1 MAEILNIQEAWEG
14 HSGQEVEQ
22 FVKQQFGDK
31 YGHIVMSDTVD
42 DNNYYHLYCFASKES
57 YNDWLAEGADKES
70 VLLLADVTIP
80 ISTVQGDAYTAT
92 LRTSISDTADIIV
105 AEGKLI
111 VPLNYRSI
119 KITQIGKENAGYRG
133 DVIIQRST
141 DGTTWTTAATIKNA
155 LTSREPDDAT
165 SYDNID
171 IAPYLA
177 NGRQMVRIRASYNY
191 TTEDGETK
199 TVTSSNVVIGNSVTV
214 TSLRLELRTEYHT
227 PMSPTDT
234 NGNVQPFSVVYG
246 VFGSVQKTLFFKVD
260 NGVEA
265 KFPLSASIDSVN
277 QTASI
282 SGANY
287 LTHGV
292 HKVEAWLEAE
302 DGLGNTIKS
311 DVLVNRFMMVA
322 DTSNTKPYLLLQN
335 VDDKIDNFVQ
345 TKIAEY
351 AVYSPSTD
359 EVNVTF
365 LLTSYS
371 QDNLS
376 WATEYFRLEQ
386 KVKPNE
392 ANTLLTTI
400 EIEEAND
407 ANIQPTYNTYFR
419 VRRDGNVDFMKES
432 TGESSYLVIVDNT
445 LGMTPVTGATFLLN
459 PKVRNNNEDDPL
471 AIYNAKDGNKKVDVV
486 WTNPDLINGMWQQA
500 GDGQKVLRL
509 MAGSKLEIK
518 KDVWAKFRK
527 NPASSLTFEIDCK
540 ISNVTNTTD
549 PMIAMYSGTASS
561 FRGLK
566 MNALEGWLMTG
577 TEQSKDDTLF
587 AWDEDVR
594 THFAINISHQVFPNK
609 GDVVYTS
616 SVADQASKSI
626 ALARVLVNGDCVREV
641 KFDTTKTDE
650 WSTSDTGSIIIGN
663 EGADIDIYS
672 IRIYEDRQP
681 DMVEIL
687 TRNYLSTLATSD
699 EKTRLKTDNDILDGG
714 LISFEKCKQRKLNS
728 MVWHG
733 ILPYHENPAE
743 QTGWIEI
750 ERYDDFGNHL
760 PDLSGTICKET
771 KSLPVKGQGSTAKTY
786 YDWNQQDDS
795 SKVKYNFANRT
806 GVILVDPKDI
816 HESIVVSAPYQGTID
831 EKDTDKGGPYEGTI
845 VDIYGGNLGKNFPLQ
860 NKARQYPVVGG
871 KIMLP
876 DGWID
881 GNGKYRG
888 MGYMVAYGTALAQKR
903 VIKINY
909 ASSMQSHLIG
919 ACKAYDLL
927 HRKVV
932 GNTPLQD
939 VVPTA
944 VAAKHTEPFMY
955 FNQEGDGRIYF
966 KGMGTYGAGKADKV
980 AWGYVKKEMPLYAL
994 IEGSDNNLPMTGFRV
1009 PFDKNTAVYDC
1020 DGEGWLYNGV
1030 QNFDFDLGA
1039 TETFSD
1045 ATQKGEGWQFVN
1057 TGKNDGEV
1065 PSKAIR
1071 DRWAA
1076 IHNFVYLHGTN
1087 LKFYDGTFAQFKD
1100 SAAAQDTQYK
1110 YWFTQGTNNF
1120 RLKRYDFINKEWIEA
1135 GLLQSHGVYA
1145 NFTLNINVA
1154 TANAYNKWASGGT
1167 GDYAALNEAFKDAL
1181 ADHMKK
1187 YIKYFFNEKSLQFN
1201 YCFVLGFLAGT
1212 DNSDKNTY
1220 YKIMPYAEE
1229 QEPDATFAQWL
1240 SISMPELA
1248 SSYTTA
1254 YRVYMDGDDMD
1265 SIFRTN
1271 NNSHLTKPYYIDRL
1285 HPYADDK
1292 PNESLYEGM
1301 GNQLFNFVERAYEN
1315 THELSAM
1322 MNNIMVAAT
1331 ELIEEDD
1338 LKNGLVG
1345 GKSLWGFLNKYFFNI
1360 QRYFPKIA
1368 YLEQARIRYEFPELI
1383 GFISSGGGARS
1394 ISPITQSLG
1403 SQLQAEFQYMNQ
1415 RVIYMTSYA
1424 GFGAWG
1430 GDTSHSIGLADAN
1443 ATLSFMPANMPDGSG
1458 ATYTFT
1464 VKPHQYIYPSYFLG
1478 QTFTQTHKRTS
1489 PSQTCTFTIAENLKD
1504 GGDTGI
1510 GVCGVNYYTDLGDFK
1525 DKSITSAI
1533 TISGKRLTDVTASQT
1548 IQRAFRPSNISLQGE
1563 NLEHIDITKN
1573 DSTGVPATID
1583 LSKQIRLKTIN
1594 VRGNLILRQVILPK
1608 SMSLDSAYVYAQI
1621 HMVDDVPNIKR
1632 YTPYSAQYINEL
1644 YIGSNVGNIDTKTIV
1659 TDIHSSTNPCLTSI
1673 HIENIDW
1680 KDFPVETLMWY
1691 ANIPTCEFLGRI
1703 AIKEDDPYG
1712 NPRVTWDYK
1721 NKINKVFGNVDNQ
1734 GAGYRGLRLDYK
1746 MRSFNP
1752 DNAIIK
1758 GQFYVEAGDE
1768 FKFEVRPKS
1777 SIYENSHRDI
1787 RYLFSKTLTSSVVTL
1802 DAETGTLTVKSLSNQ
1817 YDECTI
1823 EARVYN
1829 TTGYD
1834 VITKTIEIWNRP
1846 AQVGDYVYADGTF
1859 SSPEQ
1864 DEDEKTVVGVCCYV
1878 APRDK
1883 DGNIITELHD
1893 PNDVMTRLM
1902 VSLDNVT
1909 ASSDADS
1916 FNTWQWGAQVRDS
1929 GLTDAWN
1936 EQYALFE
1943 PSNNAGLTSSG
1954 TAIYD
1959 LADIVNLTN
1968 RGDLS
1973 FTENGET
1980 KTTSY
1985 LIDEAFRDTESV
1997 DGTTNGG
2004 FKRFTAGTAL
2014 GDGFGYEETAEQK
2027 KARKLVTKVGSS
2039 EDDSLRDLA
2048 GSAYQGL
2055 TSDQLVNSGYA
2066 KTLKVIKHRN
2076 NVLNNGIDQFT
2087 VDDGAR
2093 QLPTGSATLGS
2104 ELADL
2109 ATKMSNIRAY
2119 FRDQKGYTT
2128 YFAKWSQL
2136 YWPVISACY
2145 AYEPTMKLKEGEVL
2159 ADKFKRHHWFT
2170 PTEGLAARLFWYM
2183 YRSIRSVGADG
2194 KDVYTVEPRE
2204 NSPFALAIS
2213 KGKLKRVS
2221 SSSYLWSV
2229 TEYYSHLSWYV
2240 GFLNGNTP
2248 NGSKYNSFVG
2258 RAVSA
2263 F

>member
-1 MAEILNIQEAWEG
+1 MAKYTSKFTGEEIDKRLSELDERIGYTRAKFN
-14 HSGQEVEQ
+14 EQ
-22 FVKQQFGDK
+22 TTF
-31 YGHIVMSDTVD
+31 YELES
-42 DNNYYHLYCFASKES
+42 FASEEKAIEYDADPENNES
-57 YNDWLAEGADKES
+57 LRLN
-70 VLLLADVTIP
+70 VTVIP
-80 ISTVQGDAYTAT
+80 ISTVQGDAYTAM
-92 LRTSISDTADIIV
+92 LRTSISNTADIVV
-105 AEGKLI
+105 AEGKLEI
-111 VPLNYRSI
+111 PLNYRPI
-119 KITQIGKENAGYRG
+119 KITQIGNENAGYRG

-155 LTSREPDDAT
+155 LTAREPDDAT

-234 NGNVQPFSVVYG
+234 NGNEQPFSVVYG
-246 VFGSVQKTLFFKVD
+246 VFGSVQKTLYFKVD

-265 KFPLSASIDSVN
+265 KFPLSASVDSVN

-282 SGANY
+282 GGANY

-322 DTSNTKPYLLLQN
+322 DTTNTKPYLLLQN

-345 TKIAEY
+345 TKVAEY
-351 AVYSPSTD
+351 AVYSPFED
-359 EVNVTF
+359 EINVTF

-371 QDNLS
+371 QDNIS
-376 WATEYFRLEQ
+376 WATEYFHLEQ

-419 VRRDGNVDFMKES
+419 VRREGSVDFMKES

-459 PKVRNNNEDDPL
+459 PKVRNNNEDNPL
-471 AIYNAKDGNKKVDVV
+471 AIYNAKDNNKEVDVV
-486 WTNPDLINGMWQQA
+486 WTNADLINGMWQQA
-500 GDGQKVLRL
+500 GDGQKVLRI

-594 THFAINISHQVFPNK
+594 THFSINISHQVYPNK
-609 GDVVYTS
+609 GDVVYTA

-641 KFDTTKTDE
+641 KFDTTKADE

-663 EGADIDIYS
+663 AGADIDIYS

-699 EKTRLKTDNDILDGG
+699 EKTRLKADNDILDGG

-733 ILPYHENPAE
+733 IMPYHENPAE

-795 SKVKYNFANRT
+795 SKVKAT
-806 GVILVDPKDI
+806 IQVAIKDL
-816 HESIVVSAPYQGTID
+816 HESISCRVEG
-831 EKDTDKGGPYEGTI
+831 DKAYI
-845 VDIYGGNLGKNFPLQ
+845 KGGNLGKNFPLEESE
-860 NKARQYPVVGG
+860 KEYPHANGYVTV
-871 KIMLP
+871 P

-1045 ATQKGEGWQFVN
+1045 AAQEGEGWQFVN

-1087 LKFYDGTFAQFKD
+1087 LKFFDGTFDQFKS
-1100 SAAAQDTQYK
+1100 SAASQDTQYK
-1110 YWFTQGTNNF
+1110 YWFTQGANNF
-1120 RLKRYDFINKEWIEA
+1120 RLKRYDFINKEWVEA
-1135 GLLQSHGVYA
+1135 GLLYGTSYDT
-1145 NFTLNINVA
+1145 FTLNNNSVTAA
-1154 TANAYNKWASGGT
+1154 TYSKWLQGGS

-1229 QEPDATFAQWL
+1229 QETDATFAQWL
-1240 SISMPELA
+1240 ITSMPELA

-1292 PNESLYEGM
+1292 PTECLYEGM

-1315 THELSAM
+1315 THELSSM
-1322 MNNIMVAAT
+1322 MNNLMVAAT
-1331 ELIEEDD
+1331 ELIDEDD

-1394 ISPITQSLG
+1394 IRPITQSLG

-1430 GDTSHSIGLADAN
+1430 GDTSHSIGFDDAN
-1443 ATLSFMPANMPDGSG
+1443 TTFTFVPANMPDGSG

-1464 VKPHQYIYPSYFLG
+1464 VKPHQYIYPSYIFG
-1478 QTFTQTHKRTS
+1478 QTFKKTYKRTS
-1489 PSQTCTFTIAENLKD
+1489 PSETCTFTIAENLKD

-1510 GVCGVNYYTDLGDFK
+1510 GVCGVNYYTDLGDFG
-1525 DKSITSAI
+1525 DKSITSKFEI
-1533 TISGKRLTDVTASQT
+1533 KGKRLTSFKAS
-1548 IQRAFRPSNISLQGE
+1548 AANKSFRPSSFKFECYNLITFDLAIQKNISSL
-1563 NLEHIDITKN
+1563 
-1573 DSTGVPATID
+1573 D
-1583 LSKQIRLKTIN
+1583 LSKLIKATRIAASNYNSEETLLPQSANLTNLNINTTQNFSLVNLPNLKT
-1594 VRGNLILRQVILPK
+1594 L
-1608 SMSLDSAYVYAQI
+1608 
-1621 HMVDDVPNIKR
+1621 
-1632 YTPYSAQYINEL
+1632 T
-1644 YIGSNVGNIDTKTIV
+1644 IGSVNVKKIKIGENVGTNVAGFSVQSSIQNIYNRQSALATP
-1659 TDIHSSTNPCLTSI
+1659 SLTSI

-1680 KDFPVETLMWY
+1680 KDFPIETLMWY
-1691 ANIPTCEFLGRI
+1691 ATIPTCEFFGKI
-1703 AIKEDDPYG
+1703 DIKETSTLQ
-1712 NPRVTWDYK
+1712 NAVTWDYK
-1721 NKINKVFGNVDNQ
+1721 NRLNLKFGNVDDKTSSD
-1734 GAGYRGLRLDYK
+1734 YRGLLLTYAQR
-1746 MRSFNP
+1746 
-1752 DNAIIK
+1752 A
-1758 GQFYVEAGDE
+1758 
-1768 FKFEVRPKS
+1768 
-1777 SIYENSHRDI
+1777 
-1787 RYLFSKTLTSSVVTL
+1787 LTSAKLNGNFYNDGKGEYQFSVTPNSGYANTQTKIHYSISNPQNVDCSMNSQTGVL
-1802 DAETGTLTVKSLSNQ
+1802 SVNMSALPEVETFVDVIVRISRYYEG
-1817 YDECTI
+1817 
-1823 EARVYN
+1823 ARQEDIVETKQIKVYN
-1829 TTGYD
+1829 RQA
-1834 VITKTIEIWNRP
+1834 EL
-1846 AQVGDYVYADGTF
+1846 GDLVYADGTF
-1859 SSPEQ
+1859 SSVDDW
-1864 DEDEKTVVGVCCYV
+1864 DEEAKTPIGVCCYV
-1878 APRDK
+1878 APRYKSGDK
-1883 DGNIITELHD
+1883 KGDIVEELFN
-1893 PNDVMTRLM
+1893 PNDKQQRLM
-1902 VSLDNVT
+1902 CALDLLTMTSKSGTIYDRGEWGVYQ
-1909 ASSDADS
+1909 SISDAANGIYGTVNGEKKYLS
-1916 FNTWQWGAQVRDS
+1916 LQSGQLNETTFYEIPTMTNKSSS
-1929 GLTDAWN
+1929 GLSAG
-1936 EQYALFE
+1936 
-1943 PSNNAGLTSSG
+1943 PVNNSAGY
-1954 TAIYD
+1954 I
-1959 LADIVNLTN
+1959 
-1968 RGDLS
+1968 
-1973 FTENGET
+1973 E
-1980 KTTSY
+1980 
-1985 LIDEAFRDTESV
+1985 EANFRDETSDLGMLN
-1997 DGTTNGG
+1997 DG
-2004 FKRFTAGTAL
+2004 FRPIKAGTGC
-2014 GDGFGYEETAEQK
+2014 GDGFAYEETANEL
-2027 KARKLVTKVGSS
+2027 ASRTLTA
-2039 EDDSLRDLA
+2039 DLA
-2048 GSAYQGL
+2048 KLAGGDYKEG
-2055 TSDQLVNSGYA
+2055 DVVNSGYA
-2066 KTLKVIKHRN
+2066 NTLKIIEHRN
-2076 NVLNNGIDQFT
+2076 KILTGAPIAKGMTSPIYQELPIPAAGSGFSEMDSLAELL
-2087 VDDGAR
+2087 DDVEEW
-2093 QLPTGSATLGS
+2093 ATNTLK
-2104 ELADL
+2104 D
-2109 ATKMSNIRAY
+2109 AY
-2119 FRDQKGYTT
+2119 PN
-2128 YFAKWSQL
+2128 KWKQL
-2136 YWPVISACY
+2136 YFPAASMAY
-2145 AYEPTMKLKEGEVL
+2145 AYEPKVTLKQGEVL
-2159 ADKFKRHHWFT
+2159 ADRFKAHNWFLPSNGILARIFWYQKLSPINIFEKAITKGVFNAHVSSNCLASTKYIPSYCWFT
-2170 PTEGLAARLFWYM
+2170 HFSSGKTSAEKTSTRL
-2183 YRSIRSVGADG
+2183 D
-2194 KDVYTVEPRE
+2194 
-2204 NSPFALAIS
+2204 
-2213 KGKLKRVS
+2213 
-2221 SSSYLWSV
+2221 
-2229 TEYYSHLSWYV
+2229 
-2240 GFLNGNTP
+2240 
-2248 NGSKYNSFVG
+2248 
-2258 RAVSA
+2258 VSA
-2263 F
+2263 VASF

>member
-1 MAEILNIQEAWEG
+1 MAKYTSKFTGEEIDKRLSELDERIGYTRAKFN
-14 HSGQEVEQ
+14 EQ
-22 FVKQQFGDK
+22 TTF
-31 YGHIVMSDTVD
+31 YELES
-42 DNNYYHLYCFASKES
+42 FASEEKAIEYDADPENNES
-57 YNDWLAEGADKES
+57 LRLN
-70 VLLLADVTIP
+70 VTVIP
-80 ISTVQGDAYTAT
+80 ISTVQGDAYTAM
-92 LRTSISDTADIIV
+92 LRTSISNTADIVV
-105 AEGKLI
+105 AEGKLEI
-111 VPLNYRSI
+111 PLNYRPI
-119 KITQIGKENAGYRG
+119 KITQIGNENAGYRG

-141 DGTTWTTAATIKNA
+141 NGTTWTTSATIKNA
-155 LTSREPDDAT
+155 LTAREPDDAT
-165 SYDNID
+165 SFDTIN

-214 TSLRLELRTEYHT
+214 TSLRLELRTEYHK

-234 NGNVQPFSVVYG
+234 NGNEQPFSVVYG

-265 KFPLSASIDSVN
+265 KFPLSASVDSVN

-282 SGANY
+282 GGANY

-322 DTSNTKPYLLLQN
+322 DTTNTKPYLLLQN

-345 TKIAEY
+345 TKVAEY
-351 AVYSPSTD
+351 AVYSPFED
-359 EVNVTF
+359 EINVTF

-371 QDNLS
+371 QDNIS
-376 WATEYFRLEQ
+376 WATEYFHLEQ

-419 VRRDGNVDFMKES
+419 VRREGSVDFMKES

-459 PKVRNNNEDDPL
+459 PKVRNNNEDNPL
-471 AIYNAKDGNKKVDVV
+471 AIYNAKDNNKEVDVV
-486 WTNPDLINGMWQQA
+486 WTNADLINGMWQQA
-500 GDGQKVLRL
+500 GDGQKVLRI

-549 PMIAMYSGTASS
+549 PMIAMYSGTANS

-594 THFAINISHQVFPNK
+594 THFSINISHQVYPNK
-609 GDVVYTS
+609 GDVVYTA

-641 KFDTTKTDE
+641 KFDTTKADE

-663 EGADIDIYS
+663 AGADIDIYS

-699 EKTRLKTDNDILDGG
+699 EKTRLKADNDILDGG

-795 SKVKYNFANRT
+795 SKVKYNFANQT

-919 ACKAYDLL
+919 ACKSYDLL

-1045 ATQKGEGWQFVN
+1045 ATQEGEGWQFVN

-1087 LKFYDGTFAQFKD
+1087 LKFFDGTFDQFKS

-1110 YWFTQGTNNF
+1110 YWFTQGANNF
-1120 RLKRYDFINKEWIEA
+1120 RLKRYDFINKEWVEA
-1135 GLLQSHGVYA
+1135 GLLRGTYYDTFS
-1145 NFTLNINVA
+1145 LNYNAA
-1154 TANAYNKWASGGT
+1154 TSETYSKWLQGGS

-1181 ADHMKK
+1181 ARHMKK

-1292 PNESLYEGM
+1292 PTECLYEGM

-1315 THELSAM
+1315 THELSSM
-1322 MNNIMVAAT
+1322 MNNLMVAAT

-1383 GFISSGGGARS
+1383 GYVSSGGGARS
-1394 ISPITQSLG
+1394 IRPITQSLG

-1430 GDTSHSIGLADAN
+1430 GDTSHSIGLDDAN

-1510 GVCGVNYYTDLGDFK
+1510 GVCGVNYYTDLGDFG
-1525 DKSITSAI
+1525 DKSISSAI

-1563 NLEHIDITKN
+1563 NLEHIDIIKN

-1594 VRGNLILRQVILPK
+1594 VRGYLILRQVILPK

-1632 YTPYSAQYINEL
+1632 YTPYSAQYIKEL

-1659 TDIHSSTNPCLTSI
+1659 TDIHSSTNPRLTSI

-1680 KDFPVETLMWY
+1680 KDFPIETLMWY
-1691 ANIPTCEFLGRI
+1691 ANIPTCEFLGKI
-1703 AIKEDDPYG
+1703 AIKEESELQ
-1712 NPRVTWDYK
+1712 NAVTWDYK
-1721 NKINKVFGNVDNQ
+1721 NKLNLKFGNVDDKTSLD
-1734 GAGYRGLRLDYK
+1734 YRGLLITYAQRALTSAKLNGNFYNDGKGEYQLSVTPNSGYANTQTK
-1746 MRSFNP
+1746 IHYSIFNP
-1752 DNAIIK
+1752 QNVDCSIDAVTGVLSVNMSALPEVETFVDVIVRISRYYEGTRQEDIVETKQIK
-1758 GQFYVEAGDE
+1758 
-1768 FKFEVRPKS
+1768 
-1777 SIYENSHRDI
+1777 
-1787 RYLFSKTLTSSVVTL
+1787 
-1802 DAETGTLTVKSLSNQ
+1802 
-1817 YDECTI
+1817 
-1823 EARVYN
+1823 VYN
-1829 TTGYD
+1829 RQA
-1834 VITKTIEIWNRP
+1834 EL
-1846 AQVGDYVYADGTF
+1846 GDLVYADGTF
-1859 SSPEQ
+1859 SSV
-1864 DEDEKTVVGVCCYV
+1864 DEWDETKTPIGVCFYV
-1878 APRDK
+1878 APRYKSGDK
-1883 DGNIITELHD
+1883 RGDIVEELFNPAD
-1893 PNDVMTRLM
+1893 KQQRLM
-1902 VSLDNVT
+1902 FALDRLTMTSKGGTTTTNPAWGVYKDQ
-1909 ASSDADS
+1909 SDANGI
-1916 FNTWQWGAQVRDS
+1916 F
-1929 GLTDAWN
+1929 
-1936 EQYALFE
+1936 
-1943 PSNNAGLTSSG
+1943 G
-1954 TAIYD
+1954 T
-1959 LADIVNLTN
+1959 
-1968 RGDLS
+1968 
-1973 FTENGET
+1973 
-1980 KTTSY
+1980 
-1985 LIDEAFRDTESV
+1985 V
-1997 DGTTNGG
+1997 DGTRKYLKLQSGQLDETTFYDIPTTTNLGSSGLKAGPVNNSASYIEEANFRDEVNEMGILNDG
-2004 FKRFTAGTAL
+2004 FLPIKAGTAC
-2014 GDGFGYEETAEQK
+2014 GDGFAYEETAAELT
-2027 KARKLVTKVGSS
+2027 ART
-2039 EDDSLRDLA
+2039 
-2048 GSAYQGL
+2048 L
-2055 TSDQLVNSGYA
+2055 TSDLAKLAGGDYKAGDVVNSGYA
-2066 KTLKVIKHRN
+2066 KTLKIIEHRN
-2076 NVLNNGIDQFT
+2076 KILSGAPIAEGMTSSIYQEFSIPAAGSGFSEMDSLAELLDKVAEWATNTLNDANPD
-2087 VDDGAR
+2087 
-2093 QLPTGSATLGS
+2093 
-2104 ELADL
+2104 
-2109 ATKMSNIRAY
+2109 
-2119 FRDQKGYTT
+2119 
-2128 YFAKWSQL
+2128 KWKQL
-2136 YWPVISACY
+2136 YYPVASMAY
-2145 AYEPTMKLKEGEVL
+2145 AYEPKVTLKQGEVL
-2159 ADKFKRHHWFT
+2159 ADRFKAHNWFL
-2170 PTEGLAARLFWYM
+2170 PSNGMLARIFWYQ
-2183 YRSIRSVGADG
+2183 
-2194 KDVYTVEPRE
+2194 K
-2204 NSPFALAIS
+2204 LAQVNIFEKATT
-2213 KGKLKRVS
+2213 KGVFKAYP
-2221 SSSYLWSV
+2221 SSYYWSS
-2229 TEYYSHLSWYV
+2229 TESNATAAWNVH
-2240 GFLNGNTP
+2240 FNNGNT
-2248 NGSKYNSFVG
+2248 GSYNKYSTYLVVG
-2258 RAVSA
+2258 AVAA

>member
-1 MAEILNIQEAWEG
+1 MAEIVNIQEQWEG
-14 HSGQEVEQ
+14 HSGLEVEAYI
-22 FVKQQFGDK
+22 KREFGGK
-31 YGHIVMSDTVD
+31 YGYIVMSDTVD

-57 YNDWLAEGADKES
+57 YDDWLDEGADKES

-80 ISTVQGDAYTAT
+80 ISTVQGDAYTAM
-92 LRTSISDTADIIV
+92 LRTSISNVADIV
-105 AEGKLI
+105 VTEGKLE
-111 VPLNYRSI
+111 VPLNYRPI
-119 KITQIGKENAGYRG
+119 KITQGLGNENAGFRG

-141 DGTTWTTAATIKNA
+141 DGSTWNTVGTIKNA
-155 LTSREPDDAT
+155 LTPREPDDAN
-165 SYDNID
+165 SYDIID
-171 IAPYLA
+171 IAPYLS
-177 NGRQMVRIRASYNY
+177 NGWQMVRIRASYEY
-191 TTEDGETK
+191 TEGGDTK
-199 TVTSSNVVIGNSVTV
+199 TVTSSNVIIGNSVTV
-214 TSLRLELRTEYHT
+214 TALRLELRTEYHM

-265 KFPLSASIDSVN
+265 KFPLSASVDSVN

-282 SGANY
+282 GGANY

-345 TKIAEY
+345 TKVAEY
-351 AVYSPSTD
+351 AVYSPFDD
-359 EVNVTF
+359 EINVTF

-371 QDNLS
+371 QDNIS
-376 WATEYFRLEQ
+376 WATEYFHLEQ

-419 VRRDGNVDFMKES
+419 VRREGSVDFMKES
-432 TGESSYLVIVDNT
+432 TGETSYLVIVDNT

-459 PKVRNNNEDDPL
+459 PKVRNNNEDNPL
-471 AIYNAKDGNKKVDVV
+471 AIYNAKDNNKEVDVV
-486 WTNPDLINGMWQQA
+486 WTNADLINGMWQQA
-500 GDGQKVLRL
+500 GDGQKVLRI

-594 THFAINISHQVFPNK
+594 THFAININHQVYPNK

-641 KFDTTKTDE
+641 KFDTTKADE

-663 EGADIDIYS
+663 AGADIDIYS

-699 EKTRLKTDNDILDGG
+699 EKTRLKNDNDILDGG
-714 LISFEKCKQRKLNS
+714 LISFEKCKQKKLNS

-795 SKVKYNFANRT
+795 SKVKAT
-806 GVILVDPKDI
+806 IQVAIKDL
-816 HESIVVSAPYQGTID
+816 HESISCRVEG
-831 EKDTDKGGPYEGTI
+831 DKAYLK
-845 VDIYGGNLGKNFPLQ
+845 GGNLGKNFPLEESE
-860 NKARQYPVVGG
+860 KEYPHANGYVTV
-871 KIMLP
+871 P

-980 AWGYVKKEMPLYAL
+980 AWGYVKKEMPMYAL

-1045 ATQKGEGWQFVN
+1045 ATQEGEGWQFVN

-1087 LKFYDGTFAQFKD
+1087 LKFFDGTFDQFK
-1100 SAAAQDTQYK
+1100 SSSAAQDTQYK
-1110 YWFTQGTNNF
+1110 YWFTQGANQYCI
-1120 RLKRYDFINKEWIEA
+1120 KRYDFINKQWVES
-1135 GLLQSHGVYA
+1135 GLWSGSMYLPLDLS
-1145 NFTLNINVA
+1145 NNNA
-1154 TANAYNKWASGGT
+1154 TSKAYNDWLRGGS

-1229 QEPDATFAQWL
+1229 QEPDATFRSWL
-1240 SISMPELA
+1240 NENMPELA
-1248 SSYTTA
+1248 LSYTTA

-1292 PNESLYEGM
+1292 PTECLYEGM
-1301 GNQLFNFVERAYEN
+1301 GNQLFNFVERAYEH
-1315 THELSAM
+1315 THELSSM
-1322 MNNIMVAAT
+1322 MNNLMVAAT
-1331 ELIEEDD
+1331 ELINEDD

-1383 GFISSGGGARS
+1383 GYVSSGGGARS
-1394 ISPITQSLG
+1394 IRPITQSLG

-1430 GDTSHSIGLADAN
+1430 GDTSHSIGLDDAN

-1464 VKPHQYIYPSYFLG
+1464 VQPHQYIYPSYFLG

-1510 GVCGVNYYTDLGDFK
+1510 GVCGVNYYTDLGDLKTLRVDGGEF
-1525 DKSITSAI
+1525 I
-1533 TISGKRLTDVTASQT
+1533 ISGKRLTKVTSSWASMPL
-1548 IQRAFRPSNISLQGE
+1548 FRPASLVLNCINLKLMTLNIDR
-1563 NLEHIDITKN
+1563 NLNQLDM
-1573 DSTGVPATID
+1573 SALV
-1583 LSKQIRLKTIN
+1583 RLKSITLAGWVYNPIF
-1594 VRGNLILRQVILPK
+1594 PK
-1608 SMSLDSAYVYAQI
+1608 SSVLESITMNGFRTLRVEEL
-1621 HMVDDVPNIKR
+1621 PNLKTFSVSSSGSGYYLKQVSSI
-1632 YTPYSAQYINEL
+1632 
-1644 YIGSNVGNIDTKTIV
+1644 YIGNNVGGIKTDKICQV
-1659 TDIHSSTNPCLTSI
+1659 LYTGQSVLATPALTSI

-1680 KDFPVETLMWY
+1680 KDFPIETLMWY
-1691 ANIPTCEFLGRI
+1691 ANIPTCEFLGKI
-1703 AIKEDDPYG
+1703 AIKEDDKDTTTLLSFA
-1712 NPRVTWDYK
+1712 RK
-1721 NKINKVFGNVDNQ
+1721 MKLIEKFGNVDSESNALYIDKASYTKRSVGGITLSGVSQTRETGEYTYTVNPKNLYGNDFSEVRWALNPTDTRATLSQQ
-1734 GAGYRGLRLDYK
+1734 GVLKIDELYTEAEKTTVDVGVTLDMWGGTDLTATRNVKLYRRAPKVGDYLYPDGSFDEVLDGDRFCGVCFYSEEFTDLDGEVKYDARFVGCQNLSGGSGNNPWGLYYDASGSNGFASIQLANDPSYECFDTPVNNVTSYGDGMTYESGKQTIVDGLYTENGDYK
-1746 MRSFNP
+1746 MFP
-1752 DNAIIK
+1752 
-1758 GQFYVEAGDE
+1758 E
-1768 FKFEVRPKS
+1768 KS
-1777 SIYENSHRDI
+1777 S
-1787 RYLFSKTLTSSVVTL
+1787 
-1802 DAETGTLTVKSLSNQ
+1802 TGALVAAGYGVKN
-1817 YDECTI
+1817 
-1823 EARVYN
+1823 A
-1829 TTGYD
+1829 D
-1834 VITKTIEIWNRP
+1834 VNGL
-1846 AQVGDYVYADGTF
+1846 V
-1859 SSPEQ
+1859 
-1864 DEDEKTVVGVCCYV
+1864 
-1878 APRDK
+1878 
-1883 DGNIITELHD
+1883 
-1893 PNDVMTRLM
+1893 
-1902 VSLDNVT
+1902 NV
-1909 ASSDADS
+1909 
-1916 FNTWQWGAQVRDS
+1916 N
-1929 GLTDAWN
+1929 N
-1936 EQYALFE
+1936 EMIPL
-1943 PSNNAGLTSSG
+1943 G
-1954 TAIYD
+1954 
-1959 LADIVNLTN
+1959 
-1968 RGDLS
+1968 
-1973 FTENGET
+1973 
-1980 KTTSY
+1980 K
-1985 LIDEAFRDTESV
+1985 RDT
-1997 DGTTNGG
+1997 
-2004 FKRFTAGTAL
+2004 AL
-2014 GDGFGYEETAEQK
+2014 IIEHRNK
-2027 KARKLVTKVGSS
+2027 I
-2039 EDDSLRDLA
+2039 LA
-2048 GSAYQGL
+2048 GSGL
-2055 TSDQLVNSGYA
+2055 IIPEASGGRTEMEDLVARITDFVAASGANKYA
-2066 KTLKVIKHRN
+2066 
-2076 NVLNNGIDQFT
+2076 Q
-2087 VDDGAR
+2087 
-2093 QLPTGSATLGS
+2093 
-2104 ELADL
+2104 
-2109 ATKMSNIRAY
+2109 Y
-2119 FRDQKGYTT
+2119 FYP
-2128 YFAKWSQL
+2128 SSSL
-2136 YWPVISACY
+2136 CY
-2145 AYEPTMKLKEGEVL
+2145 AYEPNGVTAPELKS
-2159 ADKFKRHHWFT
+2159 HQ
-2170 PTEGLAARLFWYM
+2170 WYQA
-2183 YRSIRSVGADG
+2183 SVGEMIRLCYLNYNTAP
-2194 KDVYTVEPRE
+2194 YVESNAQGIFTDAVALGSSKFSNMKASYFQSSSEYSRTYYWYVVFGSRGFYNYYKN
-2204 NSPFALAIS
+2204 NSPSVRPVVALKI
-2213 KGKLKRVS
+2213 KK
-2221 SSSYLWSV
+2221 
-2229 TEYYSHLSWYV
+2229 
-2240 GFLNGNTP
+2240 
-2248 NGSKYNSFVG
+2248 
-2258 RAVSA
+2258 
-2263 F
+2263 